1 MKTKKILALLISGV
15 FATTMASQGAVIYT
29 VIEDTDTFRVVD
41 TDDSGTGDVVQ
52 NSFLNA
58 GNNVF
63 DTAVVSSFEMTGF
76 SSGAEIG
83 NVDFSIT
90 RKNGGAGDPNLS
102 LDVLRTSSSQTIN
115 PGDYE
120 FVAAANLMTNFADG
134 GNGSYSLDASG
145 QAALTT
151 YLQSNWVENDY
162 VFLRIRSGV
171 IGPAP
176 EDASYF
182 FGGNSS
188 QSDAQL
194 TLTAVPEPS
203 STALLG
209 LGGLA
214 LMLRRK
220 RS

>member
-15 FATTMASQGAVIYT
+15 FATTMASQGAVMIMH
-29 VIEDTDTFRVVD
+29 TDTFRVVD

-102 LDVLRTSSSQTIN
+102 LDVLRTSSSPTIN
-115 PGDYE
+115 TGDYE
-120 FVAAANLMTNFADG
+120 FVAAANLMTEFADG
-134 GNGSYSLDASG
+134 AINTSYSLDASG